1 MMTLSKIKYNI
12 NSLIGKKV
20 VVIFFGSRNKIDRYV
35 GTVYKTYKNIF
46 TIKLASGNI
55 KSFSYID
62 VLTKTVKICN

>member
-1 MMTLSKIKYNI
+1 MTLSKIKYNI